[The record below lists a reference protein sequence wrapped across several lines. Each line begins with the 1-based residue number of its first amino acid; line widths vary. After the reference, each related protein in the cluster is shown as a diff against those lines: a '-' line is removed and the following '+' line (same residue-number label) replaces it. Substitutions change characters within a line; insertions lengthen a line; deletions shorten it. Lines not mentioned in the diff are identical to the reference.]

1 MKLDALEELLVISED
16 MAPPIAPDRKLYNPQ
31 EFEATLDEMTRR
43 FEAARR
49 ALGIVNKLQDGPT
62 KKKHASRVLSQMNTF
77 RHYINTLMKQLHSM
91 SQE

>member
-1 MKLDALEELLVISED
+1 MKLEALSDLLVLSED
-16 MAPPIAPDRKLYNPQ
+16 MAPPGAPDRKIHNPQ

-43 FEAARR
+43 FDAARR
-49 ALGIVNKLQDGPT
+49 ALSLVNKLQDGPT

-77 RHYINTLMKQLHSM
+77 RHYINVLMKQLHSM